1 MSAQFAHIHKASLNF
16 VLKITKMNEKDKL
29 SFDLIKA
36 IKKANNQILK
46 LENEVVKDY
55 NLTTLQYGV
64 LEALYIKGDMRVSD
78 LIERLISTSGTMTVV
93 IRNLEKSGLVA
104 RECNSEDRRSCMIIL
119 TDKGRKIVKAIS
131 PSRREIANDF
141 ADTLNEREKAE
152 LLGLLYK
159 FKERYKE
166 KK

>member
-1 MSAQFAHIHKASLNF
+1 MLTHKVSLNF

-64 LEALYIKGDMRVSD
+64 LECLHVKGDMRVSD

-104 RECNSEDRRSCMIIL
+104 RECNSEDRRSCMITL
-119 TDKGRKIVKAIS
+119 TDKGREMVKVVS
-131 PSRREIANDF
+131 PSRRAQANDF
-141 ADTLNEREKAE
+141 ADTLSDREKAE